1 MQNHT
6 EMLVKLGR
14 YMINLAPQF
23 QDDVKCNDWAR
34 VGNLL
39 TGLGMPFA
47 PRLREFEAKDQAVV
61 RDAAA
66 VMVGKAE
73 MPALMTFEAPV
84 EPKRTRKARMT
95 KVMAKPAKK
104 VSVKATRVIKKVTTQ
119 ADAPKRRGRPP
130 GSKNKPKVVVKATKA
145 ARKSK

>member
-47 PRLREFEAKDQAVV
+47 PRLREFDALDQAVV
-61 RDAAA
+61 LDAAA

-95 KVMAKPAKK
+95 KVMAKPERK
-104 VSVKATRVIKKVTTQ
+104 VTVKATRVIKKVITQ

-145 ARKSK
+145 ARKTK